1 MSLFGGIKRALQH
14 ELRDSAPVPPMLLRL
29 LQLCQR
35 RSGITQQELAQMT
48 GRDTGQVARM
58 VKDLLEIDLLLRE
71 DHPVDRR
78 SHCLRPTPAGVRTV
92 LAFEQAQAG
101 VARWLFA
108 SMDAAELKTLQQQ
121 LGALQQRI
129 DEQVG
134 QGSDF

>member
-1 MSLFGGIKRALQH
+1 MSLFSGIKRALHH

-35 RSGITQQELAQMT
+35 RSGITQQELVQTT
-48 GRDTGQVARM
+48 GRDKGQVARM
-58 VKDLLEIDLLLRE
+58 VKDLLEKGLLLRE

-78 SHCLRPTPAGVRTV
+78 SHCLRPTPAGSAAVQ
-92 LAFEQAQAG
+92 AFEQAEAD

-108 SMDAAELKTLQQQ
+108 DMDAIERKILMQQ

-129 DEQVG
+129 DDQLG
-134 QGSDF
+134 RGSDG